1 MAAAGTIGAVAVAEV
16 AGIKGLV
23 KVTIPWVSSSGG
35 AVQETGVTLPGGTLV
50 KMRTDPDGTAAP
62 TDNYDITLLDG
73 DGVDVL
79 GGAGANRDTAN
90 VEDAYPAAGTYF
102 RPVIEGGTYYPTIAA
117 AGDTK
122 AGEIELFIARG
133 MVLP

>member
-1 MAAAGTIGAVAVAEV
+1 MAVAGTLGAVTVAEV

-23 KVTIPWVSSSGG
+23 KVVIPWTSDESGN
-35 AVQETGVTLPGGTLV
+35 VTENGVELPGGTLV
-50 KMRTDPDGTAAP
+50 KMRTDPDGTDAP
-62 TDNYDITLLDG
+62 TDNYDITLLDA
-73 DGVDVL
+73 DGLDVL

-117 AGDTK
+117 AGAAK